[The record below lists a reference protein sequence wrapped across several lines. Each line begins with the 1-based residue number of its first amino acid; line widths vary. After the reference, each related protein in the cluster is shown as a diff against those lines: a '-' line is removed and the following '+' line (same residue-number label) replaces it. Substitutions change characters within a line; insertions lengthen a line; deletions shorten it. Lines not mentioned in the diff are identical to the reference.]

1 MVYLIAIGH
10 ECGIYPVRDC
20 FWPAPFGNIFF
31 IYSWMKIIIFSFKKS
46 IFTFFW
52 QTPSLLENHSTVIS
66 FLFVPCIVVFCV
78 FFFFLLLFCFI
89 KIQGVKHAEY
99 IARAKYLLGV

>member
-1 MVYLIAIGH
+1 MVYLAIGH
-10 ECGIYPVRDC
+10 ECGIYPMRDC

-31 IYSWMKIIIFSFKKS
+31 IYSWMKIIIFFKVY
-46 IFTFFW
+46 FYFFW
-52 QTPSLLENHSTVIS
+52 QTPSLLENHATVIS
-66 FLFVPCIVVFCV
+66 ILFVPCIVVG
-78 FFFFLLLFCFI
+78 FFFFLLQFCFI